1 MNIITSKANN
11 VVKNTKKLLQ
21 KKYDEYTDNYPS
33 KTMQEV
39 NLIKTI
45 CMLEVLRERAVVK
58 NDQKDFKALT
68 DQISKRMEELNVLP
82 SKMSKYGEDDN
93 LSYGNLIAIIEKNEP
108 IPDVHEEYNDV
119 DKIKWWLNRYFLNP
133 IKKLMNN
140 DSSPYTEEDEKPY
153 EE

>member
-1 MNIITSKANN
+1 
-11 VVKNTKKLLQ
+11 
-21 KKYDEYTDNYPS
+21 
-33 KTMQEV
+33 
-39 NLIKTI
+39 
-45 CMLEVLRERAVVK
+45 MLEVLRERAVVK

-153 EE
+153 EEQFKI